1 MAGRPRGACS
11 SSPADGRLLASS
23 AVTVDVPSPI
33 DPPKPLRRALRS
45 PRSIGDFLVRVDPA
59 FGPVVRAA
67 GGFAPRLPSADAFN
81 ALARAIVYQQ
91 LAGRAAAAIHGRFVA
106 LFGENP
112 PSAAAVLQLPVEALR
127 GAGLSGAKAAAIIDL
142 ASRSTDGTV
151 PLAELPD
158 MVDDDVVARLS
169 IVRGI
174 GRWTAEMFLLFD
186 LRRPDVWPVDDF
198 GVRKGW
204 ALIHGAEAMPS
215 RRELMALG
223 EVLRPH
229 RSAAAWYC
237 WRAVDTVTP

>member
-1 MAGRPRGACS
+1 MPVDATP
-11 SSPADGRLLASS
+11 PADRTSL
-23 AVTVDVPSPI
+23 P
-33 DPPKPLRRALRS
+33 RRPLRS
-45 PRSIGDFLVRVDPA
+45 PRSIGDFIVRVDPA
-59 FGPVVRAA
+59 FAPVVQAA
-67 GGFAPRLPSADAFN
+67 GRFAPRAPGTDAFN
-81 ALARAIVYQQ
+81 ALAQAIVYQQ

-106 LFGENP
+106 LFGGEP
-112 PSAAAVLQLPVEALR
+112 PTAAAVLRLPVEALR

-142 ASRSTDGTV
+142 ATKCGDGTI
-151 PLAELPD
+151 PLAELPA

-169 IVRGI
+169 AVRGV

-204 ALIHGAEAMPS
+204 AAIHANAVMPS
-215 RRELMALG
+215 PRELMALG

-237 WRAVDTVTP
+237 WRAVDTLTP

>member
-1 MAGRPRGACS
+1 MPVEAP
-11 SSPADGRLLASS
+11 PP
-23 AVTVDVPSPI
+23 V
-33 DPPKPLRRALRS
+33 DPPRLPRRPLRS

-59 FGPVVRAA
+59 FAPVVRAA
-67 GGFAPRLPSADAFN
+67 GPFAPRRPGTDAFN

-91 LAGRAAAAIHGRFVA
+91 LAGRAATAIHGRFVA
-106 LFGENP
+106 LFGGESP
-112 PSAAAVLQLPVEALR
+112 TPAAVLQLPLEVLR
-127 GAGLSGAKAAAIIDL
+127 EAGLSGAKAAAIIDL
-142 ASRSTDGTV
+142 ATRSTDGTV
-151 PLAELPD
+151 PLADLPT

-169 IVRGI
+169 VVRGI

-204 ALIHGAEAMPS
+204 AVIHGVETMPAP
-215 RRELMALG
+215 RELMALG